1 MTRRLS
7 LLALAG
13 AIVAA
18 GAIPAAAQSEGTLP
32 TASPFRGSVPQ
43 GTATAEPLRLTLK
56 DTVDRALQFNLGL
69 LLQQEALQSA
79 HGARWRALS
88 DLLPK
93 VNGSVSQRRQVINLE
108 AFGFPAPDPI
118 VGPFNVFDARV
129 GLSQP
134 VVDLR
139 ALHDARATSYSERAA
154 ASGVRSA
161 RELVVLVSVN
171 LYLEAVTAASR
182 IDVVGA
188 QQETAAALLAQAR
201 DLKASGL
208 VPGIDVLRADVA
220 VQMLRQRRVA
230 ADNAAAKAKLRLG
243 RAVGL
248 PPGQAVV
255 LADKVPYEPLAAVSL
270 EQALLDAYAH
280 RPDYLAAQDRLAAAE
295 SGERAANAELL
306 PTLRLDADYGAIGQT
321 VSGAHPTYAVA
332 ATVRVPIF
340 EGGKA
345 KASRLEAQALLRQRR
360 AEVDDL
366 RGRID
371 LEVRE
376 SMLDVAAAAQELEA
390 ADATVALSTQ
400 QLAQA
405 RDRFSAG
412 VTDNLEVTQAQESLA
427 RAADTRLDVLYR
439 HNVSKAT
446 LALAVGS
453 AEQAVAAY
461 IGRMK

>member
-1 MTRRLS
+1 MTRPLS

-13 AIVAA
+13 LILAA
-18 GAIPAAAQSEGTLP
+18 GAIPASAQSEAGLP
-32 TASPFRGSVPQ
+32 AQSPYRGSVPQ

-93 VNGSVSQRRQVINLE
+93 VSGNVSERRQVINLE

-139 ALHDARATSYSERAA
+139 ALHDARAASYLERAA

-208 VPGIDVLRADVA
+208 VAGIDVLRADVA

-230 ADNAAAKAKLRLG
+230 ADNEAAKAKLRLA
-243 RAVGL
+243 RAIGL

-270 EQALLDAYAH
+270 EQALLDAFAH

-295 SGERAANAELL
+295 SGARSANAELL
-306 PTLRLDADYGAIGQT
+306 PTLRLDADYGTIGQS
-321 VSGAHPTYAVA
+321 VDGAHPTYAVA
-332 ATVRVPIF
+332 ATLRVPIF

-390 ADATVALSTQ
+390 ADATVALATQ
-400 QLAQA
+400 TLAQA

-427 RAADTRLDVLYR
+427 RAADSRLDVLYR
-439 HNVSKAT
+439 HNVSKAA